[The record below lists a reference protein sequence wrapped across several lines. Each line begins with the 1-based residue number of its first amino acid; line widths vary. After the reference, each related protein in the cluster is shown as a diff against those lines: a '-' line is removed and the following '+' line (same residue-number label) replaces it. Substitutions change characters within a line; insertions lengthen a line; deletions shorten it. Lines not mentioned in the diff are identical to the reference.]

1 MADNLD
7 SLKERWDMAYVRLAN
22 YQQKLTRGYNGNVKP
37 REFEAGD
44 LVLGKAV
51 ENMKDQNAR
60 MFAQN

>member
-1 MADNLD
+1 
-7 SLKERWDMAYVRLAN
+7 MAYVRLAN

-60 MFAQN
+60 MFALN